1 MCKKI
6 ITYAIILARKCSYA
20 KKSEA
25 IDRLLRE
32 NPSLGERRFGLP
44 DIGKRIDGDFF
55 NPTVQEIADAIDFYG
70 YEVRDEFITVKKDI
84 DLGGGNPTNFKP
96 FPLSIKRMKDSL
108 DHSLMYKYPYTE
120 GDDNIRSILL
130 DYIEELG
137 FRNDIPYS
145 YEDIDS
151 HGLCVHNLTFL
162 PSTSIAFNM
171 IINIIAKPGDVILIP
186 GPNYGLF
193 TIRAERAG
201 AEVEIFPLEKE
212 DGWLPNPKKLASKID
227 DINEALQK
235 VYNRR
240 KGYVPRVIAYLNTNP
255 SNPTGKVM
263 GEKHTKLLKEIAQV
277 CQERGAFIIDD
288 LVYRDA
294 VFEEKNIAKPIATI
308 PGTFRNTISLFG
320 LSKSYGLASL
330 RAGFVVADEIIIRE
344 LINRIFQGMDSA
356 PDIVGQALAGAYN
369 TSEERKRVY
378 KEYFTELREI
388 YKSKYN
394 LLVSLVRGID
404 AVSKKYKGLVLE
416 KLKITDLSEKE
427 IEKLLTGLPY
437 VDIPPKLEPEAGF
450 FTILDFTKVKGMKY
464 KGSVINTE
472 RDLLKFFYKT
482 CRIRFL
488 VGQSISWPNKE
499 DLVGR
504 VTFAI
509 EDDLLI
515 HSFKLMHEALEKLLP
530 GDEYQIRLNKLE
542 DQEQMAHIKIDGWRN
557 AYDNI
562 VSAKYLKSLDYE
574 QQTERYIAS
583 FEEYKDLVLVAAKD
597 DEILGYSCFDIKT
610 DDKYDSELV
619 SLYIKTDHLNK
630 GIGSSLFKETAKLL
644 HEKNCDNMIVWCFK
658 DNENAKTF
666 YKNNGGSIVEEKVD
680 QIGEEKYEEV
690 CFYFDLGLLNENPF

>member
-1 MCKKI
+1 M
-6 ITYAIILARKCSYA
+6 L

-32 NPSLGERRFGLP
+32 NPMLGERRFGLP

-84 DLGGGNPTNFKP
+84 DLGGGNPTNFRP
-96 FPLSIKRMKDSL
+96 FPLSIKRMKESL
-108 DHSLMYKYPYTE
+108 DNSLMFKYPYTE
-120 GDDNIRSILL
+120 GDDNIRKVLL
-130 DYIEELG
+130 DYVESLG
-137 FRNDIPYS
+137 FENNMPYS
-145 YEDIDS
+145 YDDIDS
-151 HGLCVHNLTFL
+151 HGLSVHNITFL

-201 AEVEIFPLEKE
+201 AEVEIFPLEEE
-212 DGWLPNPKKLASKID
+212 DGWLPNPDKLAAKID
-227 DINEALQK
+227 DINESLQK

-263 GEKHTKLLKEIAQV
+263 GRRDAKRLESIARV
-277 CQERGAFIIDD
+277 CQERGTFIIDD
-288 LVYRDA
+288 LVYRD
-294 VFEEKNIAKPIATI
+294 VTFDEENIAMPISTI
-308 PGTFRNTISLFG
+308 KGTFRNTISLFG

-369 TSEERKRVY
+369 TTDERNKVY
-378 KEYFTELREI
+378 KEYFAELRGI
-388 YKSKYN
+388 YEYKFN
-394 LLVSLVRGID
+394 LLLSLVEGID
-404 AVSKKYKGLVLE
+404 KVNPKYKDKVLDALS
-416 KLKITDLSEKE
+416 KTDLKESEIDELIKGMPLVN
-427 IEKLLTGLPY
+427 IPSNLL
-437 VDIPPKLEPEAGF
+437 PEAGF
-450 FTILDFTKVKGMKY
+450 FAILDFTRIKGMKY
-464 KGSVINTE
+464 KGSIINTE

-499 DLVGR
+499 DLIGR
-504 VTFAI
+504 ITFAI
-509 EDDLLI
+509 EDDLI
-515 HSFKLMHEALEKLLP
+515 ISSFKMMHDAIKKLTP
-530 GDEYQIRLNKLE
+530 GDEYQIRLNRLE
-542 DQEQMAHIKIDGWRN
+542 DQEQMAHIKVDGWRN

-562 VSAKYLKSLDYE
+562 VSSKYLKSLDYK

-583 FEEYKDLVLVAAKD
+583 FEEFKDLVLVAVKD
-597 DEILGYSCFDIKT
+597 DLVLGYSCFNIKENE
-610 DDKYDSELV
+610 KYDSELV
-619 SLYIKTDHLNK
+619 SLYIRPDSLNK
-630 GIGSSLFKETAKLL
+630 GIGSTLFKETSKRL
-644 HEKNCDNMIVWCFK
+644 HEKNCNNMIIWCFK
-658 DNENAKTF
+658 DNENAKKF
-666 YKNNGGSIVEEKVD
+666 YKDMGGSIVEEKLAV
-680 QIGEEKYEEV
+680 IGDEKYEEV
-690 CFYFDLGLLNENPF
+690 CFYFDLDVLNENPF